1 MSHSCDIC
9 LVHERP
15 NASTFGGPVG
25 MHYEVVYCN
34 MDKKVAPGSSWKHLI
49 RLYLPIV
56 AVGSLWKFMEN
67 ANDRFQELLSA
78 TVDLLIMHT

>member
-1 MSHSCDIC
+1 
-9 LVHERP
+9 
-15 NASTFGGPVG
+15 

-34 MDKKVAPGSSWKHLI
+34 MDKKVAPGSSWKRLI

-78 TVDLLIMHT
+78 TCNFWLGLKHYLKLRWRLKSMPSRTPKKF